1 MLCMAGALCCTAGQ
15 MIAARLAAVPAGL
28 FPALQPLFTVLA
40 ALAGYL
46 PAIWLL
52 DRAAP
57 AKGWGRAPVRRLPC
71 LLAALLGAAALGSLL
86 SLLLPGERAAPLPPE
101 GAMIPAGL
109 LAKCL
114 LPAVCEEWIFR
125 RRMLP
130 LLAEAGASGAVAGTA
145 VLFALAHPDPRQAVT
160 ALFAGLVL
168 GAAAWKYGAG
178 CSAVLHLCN
187 NLLAFGQL
195 WNPGLGKAALA
206 AGMLLGWPVLVVWLV
221 KHRPRVSARLA
232 GALCH
237 PLAAGGFA
245 LYLARFIWNITGGN
259 A

>member
-1 MLCMAGALCCTAGQ
+1 MAGALCCTAGQ

-40 ALAGYL
+40 ALLGYL

-52 DRAAP
+52 DRTAP
-57 AKGWGRAPVRRLPC
+57 AKGWGRVPVRRLPV

-86 SLLLPGERAAPLPPE
+86 SLLLPGEQTASLPPE
-101 GAMIPAGL
+101 GAMIPAVL

-130 LLAEAGASGAVAGTA
+130 LLADTGPTGAVVGTA

-178 CSAVLHLCN
+178 CSAALHLCN
-187 NLLAFGQL
+187 NLLAFWQL

-206 AGMLLGWPVLVVWLV
+206 VGMLAGWPVLVVWLV
-221 KHRPRVSARLA
+221 KHRPHVPSRLT

>member
-1 MLCMAGALCCTAGQ
+1 MAGALCCTAGQ

-40 ALAGYL
+40 ALLGYL

-52 DRAAP
+52 ERAAP
-57 AKGWGRAPVRRLPC
+57 PEGWGRVPVRRLPV

-86 SLLLPGERAAPLPPE
+86 SLLLPGEQAASLPPE
-101 GAMIPAGL
+101 GAMIPAVL
-109 LAKCL
+109 LARCL

-130 LLAEAGASGAVAGTA
+130 LLADAGASGAVVGTA

-168 GAAAWKYGAG
+168 GAAAWRYGAG
-178 CSAVLHLCN
+178 GSTVLHLCN
-187 NLLAFGQL
+187 NLLAFWQL
-195 WNPGLGKAALA
+195 WEPGLGKAALA
-206 AGMLLGWPVLVVWLV
+206 LGMLAGWPVLVAWVI
-221 KHRPRVSARLA
+221 KHPPRLPARLA